1 MDALMFASARNAAA
15 VSAALALMS
24 CAQAPEV
31 EQQSAA
37 LVEEPVI
44 VPEDPACEARPA
56 IFVNPAVARQGAT
69 MKLIVEEPVGAY
81 APRQI
86 FPSFVT
92 GWTASPAG
100 LVTIAKDGDSLT
112 IAENAKP
119 GVDVTLAMKY
129 CGRPVSRTIRIV
141 GKTEPVITGRWG
153 QESIT
158 CTGETPREPIRELIF
173 KDTGDFS
180 ITYAPFESYTDF
192 WGTAVV
198 NIVAGTLA
206 LNVED
211 GNSLPTSGKLSGTM
225 SLTADDKLVLDGFF
239 LSRPEQSGGSCRY
252 VFTK

>member
-1 MDALMFASARNAAA
+1 MLALARNAAA
-15 VSAALALMS
+15 FSAALLITS
-24 CAQAPEV
+24 CAQAPDV
-31 EQQSAA
+31 EQQSASVA
-37 LVEEPVI
+37 EEPI
-44 VPEDPACEARPA
+44 IIPEDPACEARPA

-69 MKLIVEEPVGAY
+69 MKLIVQEPVGAY
-81 APRQI
+81 APREI
-86 FPSFVT
+86 FPQLIT

-100 LVTIAKDGDSLT
+100 LVTIAKDGGSLAV
-112 IAENAKP
+112 AENAKP

-158 CTGETPREPIRELIF
+158 CTGETPQEPIRELIF

-192 WGTAVV
+192 WGKTDV
-198 NIVAGTLA
+198 NIPAGTLA

-211 GNSLPTSGKLSGTM
+211 GNHLPTGGKFSGAM
-225 SLTADDKLVLDGFF
+225 SLTTDDKLVLDGFF

>member
-1 MDALMFASARNAAA
+1 MDPLMFASARNAA
-15 VSAALALMS
+15 VFGAALALMS
-24 CAQAPEV
+24 CAQTPGV
-31 EQQSAA
+31 EQQSAM
-37 LVEEPVI
+37 VEEPII

-69 MKLIVEEPVGAY
+69 MKLVVQEPVGAY
-81 APRQI
+81 APREI
-86 FPSFVT
+86 FPQLIT

-112 IAENAKP
+112 VAENAKP

-141 GKTEPVITGRWG
+141 GKTELVITGRWG

-192 WGTAVV
+192 WGKIDV
-198 NIVAGTLA
+198 NIPAGTLA
-206 LNVED
+206 LNVEN
-211 GNSLPTSGKLSGTM
+211 GNSLPTGGKLSGAM
-225 SLTADDKLVLDGFF
+225 SLTSDDKLVLDGFF

-252 VFTK
+252 VFSK